1 MTLGESIVSLR
12 AQKGWSQG
20 DLADMLDVSRQ
31 SVSKWET
38 DSSVPELDKLLKL
51 ADLFGVT
58 LDALVRGEE
67 APDKTAPET
76 QQPTPQAAPADFSA
90 QPLSTSSHR
99 HTTAGVIL
107 LCTGAALFLLVLLLT
122 GSAAGIIFAVP
133 FLLCGAIC
141 LVSTGRRTP
150 LWCAWALYL
159 CADCYLRYA
168 TGLSWST
175 ILLTP
180 HWTPEMNY
188 MRLIVAWGQFLAI
201 LAMIGATLFSY
212 RRLALEVTKK
222 RLAWLAFGWLAV
234 LALMPYLLSL
244 CQQLFVPSDGQVF
257 RSFLYYLIFFPY
269 SYLRLALIALL
280 SVRTLAVFRAWR
292 AEMRT
297 RQDK

>member
-12 AQKGWSQG
+12 ARKGWSQG

-67 APDKTAPET
+67 VPDKTAQE
-76 QQPTPQAAPADFSA
+76 TPQAAPVDFSA
-90 QPLSTSSHR
+90 QPLSTASRR
-99 HTTAGVIL
+99 HTTAGMIF
-107 LCTGAALFLLVLLLT
+107 LCTGAALFLLTLLLS
-122 GSAAGIIFAVP
+122 GSAAGIVFAVP
-133 FLLCGAIC
+133 FLLCGVIC
-141 LVSTGRRTP
+141 LAAQRRAG
-150 LWCAWALYL
+150 LWCTWAVYL
-159 CADCYLRYA
+159 CADFYLRYA

-175 ILLTP
+175 ILLTT

-188 MRLIVAWGQFLAI
+188 MRLLVAWGQFLAI
-201 LAMIGATLFSY
+201 LVLLGATLFSY
-212 RRLALEVTKK
+212 RRLALEGTKK
-222 RLAWLAFGWLAV
+222 RLAWLALGWLAV

-244 CQQLFVPSDGQVF
+244 CQQLLIPPQSGY
-257 RSFLYYLIFFPY
+257 RYSLYYYLTAAY

-280 SVRTLAVFRAWR
+280 SVRTLAVLRAWR
-292 AEMRT
+292 AER
-297 RQDK
+297 RAQQEK